1 MTASDGS
8 LGEHPRIAILGCGA
22 IGGLLGFHLARSNA
36 QVTLIDQTQQVSVL
50 REDGL
55 QLISPAG
62 DRQTTRNFAAAT
74 PEEELPDFDLV
85 ILAVKAHQ
93 IQDTLSVL
101 ARITNEGS
109 VVMTVQNG
117 IPWWY
122 FQNYGGE
129 HADRVLESV
138 DAGGLIARSIPSAS
152 IVGCVAY
159 PAAECVGPGVIQ
171 HVEGNRFTLGEI
183 SDKSLPRTEQV
194 GRILGDAGFKTY
206 VIENIRDEIWLKAWG
221 ALAFNPVG
229 ALTAATMAGICRNE
243 QSRKL
248 VIAMMREAETIA
260 QRLGVKMRVPLE
272 KRLVGAE
279 KVGEH
284 KTSMLQD
291 REASRKMEVGAILG
305 SIVEL
310 ADITSAR
317 APTLENILAILN
329 LLDESLEN

>member
-1 MTASDGS
+1 MTTSDS
-8 LGEHPRIAILGCGA
+8 RLDENPRIAVLGCGA

-36 QVTLIDQTQQVSVL
+36 QVTLIDQMHQVSAL
-50 REDGL
+50 RENGL

-62 DRQTTRNFAAAT
+62 EPQTTRNFATGT
-74 PEEELPDFDLV
+74 PEEELPVFDFV

-93 IQDTLSVL
+93 IHDTLSVL
-101 ARITNEGS
+101 ERITHDAT
-109 VVMTVQNG
+109 VILTVQNG

-122 FQNYGGE
+122 FQIYDGE
-129 HADRVLESV
+129 HSGRVLESV
-138 DAGGLIARSIPSAS
+138 DAGGLIAQSVPAAR

-171 HVEGNRFTLGEI
+171 HVEGNRFAVGEL
-183 SDKSLPRTEQV
+183 SCETLPRTELV
-194 GRILGDAGFKTY
+194 GRILSDAGFKTY

-229 ALTAATMAGICRNE
+229 ALTATTMAGICRNGL
-243 QSRKL
+243 SREL
-248 VIAMMREAETIA
+248 VITMMREAEEIA
-260 QRLGVKMRVPLE
+260 RRLGVKMRVPLE
-272 KRLVGAE
+272 KRLAGAE

-291 REASRKMEVGAILG
+291 REANRKMEVGAILG

-310 ADITSAR
+310 AHVTSSS
-317 APTLENILAILN
+317 APTLENILALLT
-329 LLDESLEN
+329 LLDDSLKG